1 MGHYILVAYKERE
14 RAGLLRL
21 AADIVETGKRRNS
34 PLSPGQDAMVLELV
48 KKAQALEHEIIRL
61 QKNALRAFPS
71 KHGRAGDA

>member
-1 MGHYILVAYKERE
+1 MEHNILVAYRERG

-21 AADIVETGKRRNS
+21 AADIVETGERRNS
-34 PLSPGQDAMVLELV
+34 PLSPGEHAMVLELV

-71 KHGRAGDA
+71 KHGGDEDA